1 MKRWFWVLDVVV
13 VVSFATV
20 GSDFHGAAF
29 DFGGV
34 LGVAAPFL
42 VALSAGVAVLR
53 AWRDPLSILHGFV
66 LGVITVSVGMLLRH
80 YLWGDGTAI
89 SFVIVA
95 TVYIVGLMVGWRLVV
110 VAVKWLRNRSRSADA
125 TV

>member
-1 MKRWFWVLDVVV
+1 MKDYYGGSCVGLLAGAVV
-13 VVSFATV
+13 
-20 GSDFHGAAF
+20 G
-29 DFGGV
+29 
-34 LGVAAPFL
+34 
-42 VALSAGVAVLR
+42 R
-53 AWRDPLSILHGFV
+53 AWRSVLYGCG
-66 LGVITVSVGMLLRH
+66 LGVIGVSVGVLVRH
-80 YLWGDGTAI
+80 YRWGDGTAI